1 MSSVE
6 GMCLRKSVIGC
17 LPRSTPMTGQR
28 PPFDFCSSWCR
39 SRKVLLCLLVLS
51 LAVWLHLPRR
61 CVLFKGDWHF
71 EQIGVGPVLRL
82 HL

>member
-1 MSSVE
+1 M
-6 GMCLRKSVIGC
+6 
-17 LPRSTPMTGQR
+17 
-28 PPFDFCSSWCR
+28 
-39 SRKVLLCLLVLS
+39 LCLLVLS
-51 LAVWLHLPRR
+51 LAMWLQPLRR